1 MSEMTLDETLA
12 KRAKRRAL
20 YERDVKDWTLDEL
33 VEVLTDRYSPDP
45 IPPCR
50 LCGAELSIQ
59 SMGSGPTVYNCDGRE
74 PDPDHPGHLRW
85 KEGRT
90 PADEHYVRSE
100 YEDCKR
106 GGDED
111 VLEAVRRLKATADDE
126 AVAEVYLGAANKVLG
141 DASVEA
147 DHALRSAEGLL
158 ESLCTDTPKA
168 DDD

>member
-1 MSEMTLDETLA
+1 MSEPTLEETIA

-33 VEVLTDRYSPDP
+33 IAVLLDRYSPDP
-45 IPPCR
+45 IPACR

-74 PDPDHPGHLRW
+74 PDPDRPEQLRW
-85 KEGRT
+85 KEGRQ

-100 YEDCKR
+100 YQDCKR

-111 VLEAVRRLKATADDE
+111 VLEAVRRLKVLDEKSRVLAKAAFGPQDDIDRIL
-126 AVAEVYLGAANKVLG
+126 AEPN
-141 DASVEA
+141 E
-147 DHALRSAEGLL
+147 
-158 ESLCTDTPKA
+158 
-168 DDD
+168 